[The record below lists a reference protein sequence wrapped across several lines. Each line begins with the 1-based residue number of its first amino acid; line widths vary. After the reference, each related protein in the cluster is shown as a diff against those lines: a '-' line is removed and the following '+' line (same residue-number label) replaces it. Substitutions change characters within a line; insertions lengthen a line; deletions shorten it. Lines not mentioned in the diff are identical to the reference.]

1 MSQHTESSA
10 ALAAKATPAVA
21 YLGATVG
28 GLSIPDWAAL
38 AALIYSLLLIA
49 QQLYRFYL
57 WLRAK
62 QAERDKARA
71 KRRRATDG

>member
-1 MSQHTESSA
+1 MSQHTESGA
-10 ALAAKATPAVA
+10 ALAGKATPAVA
-21 YLGATVG
+21 YLGAKAG

-57 WLRAK
+57 WLRVK
-62 QAERDKARA
+62 KAERDKAQA
-71 KRRRATDG
+71 KRRRATDA

>member
-10 ALAAKATPAVA
+10 ALATKATPAVA

-38 AALIYSLLLIA
+38 AALVYSLLLIA
-49 QQLYRFYL
+49 QQLYRFYG
-57 WLRAK
+57 WI
-62 QAERDKARA
+62 ES
-71 KRRRATDG
+71 RRRK